1 MYFRPLIYS
10 RMFWIPTKVTTRI
23 DQFLGSTR
31 DPSVSV
37 LNIFEGIGGAGLS
50 CLVSFLFQLSDLVSV
65 FWIFN
70 YRNSFGFNLLF
81 YFILFIFQV

>member
-10 RMFWIPTKVTTRI
+10 RMFWIPTKVTSSI

-50 CLVSFLFQLSDLVSV
+50 CLVSFLF
-65 FWIFN
+65 
-70 YRNSFGFNLLF
+70 
-81 YFILFIFQV
+81 